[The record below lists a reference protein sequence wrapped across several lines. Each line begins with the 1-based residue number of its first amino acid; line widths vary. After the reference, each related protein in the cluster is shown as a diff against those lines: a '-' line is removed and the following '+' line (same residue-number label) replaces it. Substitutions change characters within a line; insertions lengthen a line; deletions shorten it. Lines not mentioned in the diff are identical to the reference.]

1 MIYIFFQLERYE
13 DSDAIENNVIVV
25 ETDLQK
31 CRLENPEESDIN

>member
-13 DSDAIENNVIVV
+13 DSDVIENNVTVV

-31 CRLENPEESDIN
+31 YRLENPEESDIN